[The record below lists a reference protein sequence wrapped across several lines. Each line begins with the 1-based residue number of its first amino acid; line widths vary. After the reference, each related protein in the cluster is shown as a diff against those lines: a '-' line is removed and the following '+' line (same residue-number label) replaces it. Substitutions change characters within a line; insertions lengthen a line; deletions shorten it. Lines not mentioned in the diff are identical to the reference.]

1 MGARVELKAW
11 EQAEA
16 HFRELDQD
24 QGRAH
29 YDREMFNCELALN
42 LAGIGTLFSCSGHL
56 DGLPA
61 YPYITIVPQREAAGL
76 VPRYVSIMEAQA
88 LSQGALA
95 VQHAIA
101 QAMSELGQHLLS
113 LLTGFYEER
122 QTPLPCRLVI
132 QANGLGSYTLVNQ
145 GAIVG
150 LLSDQET
157 LTAYQEEFVAFG
169 QYLKSTWE

>member
-1 MGARVELKAW
+1 MGLHVELNSW
-11 EQAEA
+11 RQAEE
-16 HFRELDQD
+16 HFRDVDQD
-24 QGRAH
+24 QGRKH

-61 YPYITIVPQREAAGL
+61 FPYITIIPQRDVSGL
-76 VPRYVSIMEAQA
+76 VPRYVSVMETQL
-88 LSQGALA
+88 LSQAALTA
-95 VQHAIA
+95 KHTLV

-132 QANGLGSYTLVNQ
+132 QASGLGSYTLANQ

-150 LLSDQET
+150 LLSEQET
-157 LTAYQEEFVAFG
+157 LRAYQDEFMAFG
-169 QYLKSTWE
+169 EYLKSVWE